1 MKTDISPT
9 AEDLISELIYDIKQS
24 VWAAY
29 HERKDAIECLEQS
42 KEQLKSYI
50 AKLEKGALP

>member
-1 MKTDISPT
+1 MKIDISPT
-9 AEDLISELIYDIKQS
+9 AEDLISELIYDVKQS

-29 HERKDAIECLEQS
+29 HERKESLECLEQS

-50 AKLEKGALP
+50 AKLEKGAKP